1 MSHALHCVVEGKVQG
16 VFFRAF
22 TRDEA
27 LRLGLTG
34 WVRNLAD
41 GRVEAVARGPEAA
54 LAAFKDFL
62 HRGSPMARVDS
73 VHCEA
78 VDDPEEFND
87 FEIRR

>member
-1 MSHALHCVVEGKVQG
+1 MQG

-41 GRVEAVARGPEAA
+41 GRVETVARGQEAA
-54 LAAFKDFL
+54 LEAFRDFL

-73 VHCEA
+73 VECEA
-78 VDDPEEFND
+78 LDSAEEFSG